1 MPTPNPD
8 HLLHLNGLTIKPGEQ
23 VLTRLVISRLPSGT
37 VIDIPVHVF
46 RALEPGPTVLLMAGM
61 HGDEVNGI
69 ETIRRLI
76 RRELLAPLRGT
87 IIAIPILN
95 IYGFLNFSR
104 EVPDGK
110 DVNRS
115 FPGNP
120 RGSLA
125 SRVAHRFMR
134 EIMPLIDYG
143 IDFHTGGAVRA
154 NIPQIR
160 CLLHQDEQTDAL
172 AAAFAAPFT
181 LHAGLRPGSLRET
194 AMQQGRRIIVYETGE
209 SMRLDEEG
217 IDMGITGTLRVLHHL
232 GMKPEAP
239 LPAHPTVV
247 CVRSTWLRARYAG
260 IFRSLVHL
268 GQYVEEGQAY
278 GSVAD
283 PYGER
288 SVRLE
293 SPVAG
298 YIIGLNHMPVVNQ
311 GDALVHVARTDA
323 APSRTDN
330 SPPFDEKPAKATEEE
345 PEDEDGSDSLGEEIW

>member
-1 MPTPNPD
+1 M
-8 HLLHLNGLTIKPGEQ
+8 
-23 VLTRLVISRLPSGT
+23 TRLVISRLPSGT
-37 VIDIPVHVF
+37 VIDIPVYVY
-46 RALEPGPTVLLMAGM
+46 RAEEPGPTVLLMAGL

-69 ETIRRLI
+69 ETIRRMV
-76 RRELLAPLRGT
+76 RRQMLQPLRGT

-143 IDFHTGGAVRA
+143 IDFHTGGAARA

-160 CLLHQDEQTDAL
+160 CLLHQDAETDAL
-172 AAAFAAPFT
+172 AEAFGAPFT

-194 AMQQGRRIIVYETGE
+194 AMQEGRRIIVYETGE
-209 SMRLDEEG
+209 SLRLDEGG
-217 IDMGITGTLRVLHHL
+217 INLGIAGTLRVLHYL
-232 GMKPEAP
+232 GMMPEP
-239 LPAHPTVV
+239 LAVAAAEPSVV
-247 CVRSTWLRARYAG
+247 CMRSTWLRAKYAG
-260 IFRSLVHL
+260 LFHSLVQL
-268 GQYVEEGQAY
+268 GQYIEKGQVF
-278 GSVAD
+278 GTVSD
-283 PYGER
+283 PYGEN

-311 GDALVHVARTDA
+311 GDALVHVGRTDTTPTRA
-323 APSRTDN
+323 DLGV
-330 SPPFDEKPAKATEEE
+330 PFEDKPMKPLEIDAE
-345 PEDEDGSDSLGEEIW
+345 EDEEAGEELMRDGE